1 MDRLDVDALAARLPP
16 SPRTRFAPS
25 PTGYLHLG
33 HVVNAVY
40 VWGLMAHLGGRVLL
54 RHETHDRIRSRA
66 EYIEAIADDLDW
78 LGFHANEGPVDQA
91 DDGRYARAL
100 AGLTEAG
107 HVYACTCS
115 RKDWAETA
123 AGAASAGVYDGRCRR
138 LGLADGPG
146 RSLRLRVQAGT
157 ETFEDG
163 RGVRHCQEPAR
174 LNGDIILRDR
184 DGQWSYHLAVT
195 VDDRD
200 QGIDLVVRGD
210 DLLDA
215 TGVQL
220 QLARRLG
227 RTRPPVFLHHALLM
241 AGPGRKLSK
250 SNRDSG
256 VRDLRAAG
264 ASPAEVIGRALHQ
277 AGLTATAGPV
287 RAQDVAAIVCGRPP
301 RARIP
306 VLG

>member
-1 MDRLDVDALAARLPP
+1 MDRLDVAALAARLPS

-40 VWGLMAHLGGRVLL
+40 VWGLTAHLGGRVLL
-54 RHETHDRIRSRA
+54 RYETHDRIRSRT
-66 EYIEAIADDLDW
+66 EYVQAIADDLDW
-78 LGFHANEGPVDQA
+78 LGFHADEDPVDQA
-91 DDGRYARAL
+91 DDGRYAGAV
-100 AGLTEAG
+100 AELTQAG
-107 HVYACTCS
+107 HVYACACS
-115 RKDWAETA
+115 RKDWAESA
-123 AGAASAGVYDGRCRR
+123 SGAASAGVYAGRCRSR
-138 LGLADGPG
+138 GLADGPG
-146 RSLRLRVQAGT
+146 RSLRFRVQPGA

-163 RGVRHCQEPAR
+163 RGVLHRQEPAR

-200 QGIDLVVRGD
+200 QGIDLVVRGE

-227 RTRPPVFLHHALLM
+227 RTRPPVFLHHGLVM

-250 SNRDSG
+250 SSRDSG

-264 ASPAEVIGRALHQ
+264 ASPAEVIGRALHL
-277 AGLTATAGPV
+277 AGLAATGGPV
-287 RAQDVAAIVCGRPP
+287 GAQDAAAIVCGGPP
-301 RARIP
+301 RARTR

>member
-1 MDRLDVDALAARLPP
+1 MDRLDVAALAARLPP

-40 VWGLMAHLGGRVLL
+40 VWGLTAHLGGRVLL
-54 RHETHDRIRSRA
+54 RYETHDRIRSRA
-66 EYIEAIADDLDW
+66 EYVQAIADDLDW
-78 LGFHANEGPVDQA
+78 LGFHADEGPVDQA
-91 DDGRYARAL
+91 DDGRYAGAL

-107 HVYACTCS
+107 HVYACACS
-115 RKDWAETA
+115 RKDWAEPDG
-123 AGAASAGVYDGRCRR
+123 GAALAGVYDGRCRDR
-138 LGLADGPG
+138 GLADGPG
-146 RSLRLRVQAGT
+146 RSLRLRVQPGA
-157 ETFEDG
+157 EAFEDG
-163 RGVRHCQEPAR
+163 RGVLHRQEPAR
-174 LNGDIILRDR
+174 LNGDVILRDR

-200 QGIDLVVRGD
+200 QGIDLVVRGE

-227 RTRPPVFLHHALLM
+227 RTRPPVFLHHALVM

-250 SNRDSG
+250 SSRDSG

-264 ASPAEVIGRALHQ
+264 ASPAEVIGRALHL
-277 AGLTATAGPV
+277 AGLTATGDPV
-287 RAQDVAAIVCGRPP
+287 RAQEAAAIVCGGPP
-301 RARIP
+301 RARTR
-306 VLG
+306 VLS

>member
-1 MDRLDVDALAARLPP
+1 MDRLDVAALAARLPP

-54 RHETHDRIRSRA
+54 RYETHDRIRSRA
-66 EYIEAIADDLDW
+66 EYIEAIAGDLDW
-78 LGFHANEGPVDQA
+78 LGFHADEGPVDQA
-91 DDGRYARAL
+91 DEGRYARAL
-100 AGLTEAG
+100 ADLTEAG

-115 RKDWAETA
+115 RRDWAESA
-123 AGAASAGVYDGRCRR
+123 PGAASAGIYDGRCRN

-146 RSLRLRVQAGT
+146 RALRLKVPPGT
-157 ETFEDG
+157 ESFEDG
-163 RGVRHCQEPAR
+163 RGVRHRQEPGR

-200 QGIDLVVRGD
+200 QGIDLVVRGE

-250 SNRDSG
+250 SSRDSG

-264 ASPAEVIGRALHQ
+264 ASPAEVIGRALHL
-277 AGLTATAGPV
+277 AGLAATGGPV
-287 RAQDVAAIVCGRPP
+287 GAEEAAAIVCGDPLCAQTR
-301 RARIP
+301 
-306 VLG
+306 VLS